1 MDLREPKTTPIEL
14 LNTKLALPPLRS
26 PRLRRKALVERL
38 HLGSQRKLTLISAG
52 AGFGKTTLACDW
64 LHSLREREP
73 AATAAWVSL
82 DAGENDPLRFWR
94 YALTALQAADAQA
107 GSLAL
112 KRLEAAQGGAFEGML
127 TALINLL
134 ASHPGRII
142 LVLEDYHAITN
153 PEIHAGV
160 TFLLEHLPP
169 PLHLALLTR
178 SDPPLP
184 LAYLRATSEIN
195 ELRPL
200 DLCFSLDETREFLE
214 QSVSSPLAPGQVEK
228 LAARTEGWPAGLRL
242 AALALQSRPDPQAQA
257 QFIETFTGSHRPI
270 LEYLAED
277 VLAAQPPSIQDFLLQ
292 TSFLHRLTGPLCDAI
307 TGRSDG
313 AETLG
318 ELERL
323 NLFLE
328 PLDGSGEWYRYHTL
342 FAEAM
347 QHTARLR
354 LGEKRL
360 DEIAQAASRWYE
372 AHALRHRASLA
383 EAVEAALFARD
394 FERAARLIGHSLK
407 PHLAGNEYHTLL
419 RWLGQFPEPVLSA
432 HPDLAMIYALSILFT
447 AEPGAPDLE
456 RRVAGPLA
464 LAEARW
470 EAEGDEPRLGEALAL
485 RALLAV
491 RQSDYPRGF
500 ALARQALAKLP
511 QTADVSAGHSQCQAE
526 WRAMSLTLTGWE
538 QFFAG
543 QMNDAQRT
551 ITTARS
557 IFQSVRNIF
566 GLLDTTV
573 GLGDI
578 HLLRAEARQAEEFY
592 RQGLAEIEAAPIGRK
607 DRLRRQGRALA
618 GLARLAYEQDHL
630 ATAGEYAAQALE
642 IAQEIA
648 SEELLAEGQILLARV
663 DWAQND
669 LEAARLRLSSLAARL
684 KRPPLLRELQAWQAW
699 LSLSTGDLDAARR
712 WLARTSEADDVLP
725 ELLREREGLVQARV
739 RLAAGEA
746 GAALHLLET
755 WLERARSQGRGRSEL
770 EIHILTAIA
779 LEALGQPPAAAEALA
794 RAQALAQPQSF
805 RRVFLDERDNLARLL
820 REPPHPAAPSLNW
833 VRRLFSPANG
843 SNRPLPVGC
852 ALEPCEALSRQEERV
867 LRLLAGG
874 LSNPEI
880 AEELVISVNTV
891 KTHLKNVYRKLNI
904 NSRREAREAVRHLTG
919 AA

>member
-1 MDLREPKTTPIEL
+1 MDLREPKTTQIEL
-14 LNTKLALPPLRS
+14 LNTKLTLPPLRR
-26 PRLRRKALVERL
+26 PRLRREALIERL

-52 AGFGKTTLACDW
+52 VGFGKTTLACDW
-64 LHSLREREP
+64 LHSLNEREP
-73 AATAAWVSL
+73 AAAAAWVSL

-94 YALTALQAADAQA
+94 YVLTALQAVDPEA
-107 GSLAL
+107 GGLGL
-112 KRLEAAQGGAFEGML
+112 QRLEAVQGRSVEGML

-134 ASHPGRII
+134 AAHPGRIL

-153 PEIHAGV
+153 PEIHAGI
-160 TFLLEHLPP
+160 TFLVENLPP

-195 ELRPL
+195 ELRAL
-200 DLCFSLDETREFLE
+200 DLRFSVDETREFLQ
-214 QSVSSPLAPGQVEK
+214 QSVPSPLTPEQVEK

-242 AALALQSRPDPQAQA
+242 AALALQSRPDPGARA

-292 TSFLHRLTGPLCDAI
+292 TSFLPRLTGPLCDAV

-360 DEIAQAASRWYE
+360 DEIAEAASRWYE
-372 AHALRHRASLA
+372 AHALRHHASLA
-383 EAVEAALFARD
+383 EAVEAALFARA
-394 FERAARLIGHSLK
+394 FERAAGLIERSLK

-432 HPDLAMIYALSILFT
+432 HPALAMIYALSILFT
-447 AEPGAPDLE
+447 AEPGAADLE

-464 LAEARW
+464 LAEDRW

-485 RALLAV
+485 RALMAV

-511 QTADVSAGHSQCQAE
+511 QAADVSAGHSQCQAE
-526 WRAMSLTLTGWE
+526 WRGMSLNLVGWE

-543 QMNDAQRT
+543 QMNEAQRT

-573 GLGDI
+573 ALGEI

-592 RQGLAEIEAAPIGRK
+592 RQALAEIEAAPIGRK

-630 ATAGEYAAQALE
+630 ASAVRYAAQALE
-642 IAQEIA
+642 IAEEIS
-648 SEELLAEGQILLARV
+648 SEELLAGNELLLARV
-663 DWAQND
+663 EWARDD
-669 LEAARLRLSSLAARL
+669 LEAARLRLSSVAARI
-684 KRPPLLRELQAWQAW
+684 KRPALLRELQAWQAW
-699 LSLSTGDLDAARR
+699 LALSAGDLAAARR
-712 WLARTSEADDVLP
+712 WLARTGEADEGLP

-739 RLAAGEA
+739 RLAAGEPKA
-746 GAALHLLET
+746 GLDLLEA
-755 WLERARSQGRGRSEL
+755 WLERARLQGRGRSEL
-770 EIHILTAIA
+770 EIQILMA
-779 LEALGQPPAAAEALA
+779 EALGALGQAPAAAEALA
-794 RAQALAQPQSF
+794 RAQALAQPQGF
-805 RRVFLDERDNLARLL
+805 QRVFLDEGEALARLL
-820 REPPHPAAPSLNW
+820 REPPDPTALSLYW

-843 SNRPLPVGC
+843 PARSLSRECPF
-852 ALEPCEALSRQEERV
+852 EPCEALSRQEERV

-891 KTHLKNVYRKLNI
+891 KTHLKNAYRKLNI
-904 NSRREAREAVRHLTG
+904 NSRREAREAVRHLTQ